1 MVYFI
6 QILLVSLH
14 TIFSIRLFFFNYVTF
29 FCLSPYVF
37 FVNIKHVYKHRSSI
51 LVFTGNVWLK
61 KVVHHFSLFRYT
73 VMQRHHHLET
83 IWHNSFFLFFSFYS
97 VLNYVQVF
105 FLCSVLRLHASRDAR
120 RVDKIIARNNDTTI
134 WKNRRSSFA
143 YPWAIVKTIRVCY
156 ETYIY
161 RRNRKIPNCVQWK
174 CKKIFSG
181 ILSPICI
188 WNTIN
193 YPWMKMQ
200 IFCHST

>member
-1 MVYFI
+1 MVKKGRTPFF
-6 QILLVSLH
+6 V
-14 TIFSIRLFFFNYVTF
+14 TSIYGYAKTSSSWNDLTQFFF
-29 FCLSPYVF
+29 
-37 FVNIKHVYKHRSSI
+37 
-51 LVFTGNVWLK
+51 
-61 KVVHHFSLFRYT
+61 
-73 VMQRHHHLET
+73 
-83 IWHNSFFLFFSFYS
+83 SFFLILLCAQLRTS
-97 VLNYVQVF
+97 F

-143 YPWAIVKTIRVCY
+143 YTWAIVKTIRVRY

-200 IFCHST
+200 IFYHST